1 MNMIANQVPCLETE
15 TLADLLA
22 GRLPPDRFVEA
33 MEHVD
38 TCALCTRAAETL
50 SQEEPSHWVKHVL
63 QGEGLPLYDHE
74 PECHA
79 VVGNLLLQ
87 PSQSIKSQSNAP
99 LPIPTLGPYRLLK
112 WLGAGGMGAVY
123 LAEHQRL
130 KRMAAIKLLPR
141 EKSLQPGW
149 LERFNREMTSVAA
162 LEHPHVVRALD
173 AGEDGAWHYLVM
185 EYLDGADLSKVCR
198 RMGELSLATSCEL
211 IRQAALGLDAIH
223 SLGMTHRDIKP
234 SNLFLTRAGTVKLL
248 DLGLVLS
255 GDSPLVSD
263 ERLTTVG
270 HLMGTL
276 PYMAREQLMDASGVD
291 WRADIYS
298 LGATFFR
305 LLTGRPPYG
314 QTKNLAMAVQAI
326 SNGPCP
332 SIATLKRDLPAEV
345 IQVIDRMLSH
355 DPAVRPKSAL
365 EVARSLAPYCDEKAP
380 QALIRVVM
388 QKGEREEEES
398 SGILHANSHP
408 IGSIQHANL
417 VDGHRN
423 GNMPRWPWWIAAG
436 ISPLLFFAGIFITIA
451 TDRGTLIIE
460 SDEPGINVTISQGE
474 KVIEAMRVEQGS
486 TSLKLQS
493 GKYQIELTGVE
504 NDVLVMSESQ
514 VFLMRGDKQIIKIRR
529 ESSDSTAANK
539 DSKEP
544 SATRYQGKTFEQW
557 KVVLATERDIATVA
571 QAMQAL
577 KLLAE
582 TDAEKATAARLCL
595 LPARQWGGIVMS
607 NRPQPQSRVA
617 PNHSDW
623 FMTELTEI
631 FPSFLPEPGITAII
645 EELENGNKRSAQ
657 ACLLLVIRNLEKSE
671 TLDYGGGA
679 ARPNDHYDLV
689 ELIEKQE
696 GRAKVNRLIAAMSK
710 WIDNRR
716 IIIDETSYFFARAK
730 LRLMDLL
737 GMRLDEDAQV
747 VVMAKELSKAADEVI
762 AKRIDHLSMA
772 MAGGGMSGSHP
783 RAVSHGRSPLD
794 AWTALMIS
802 RTLDGFPGISVP
814 LGLLEPVNRLKLD
827 YVEKQ
832 LKAFD
837 RYARE
842 YPKETT
848 LAVIAHLD
856 RLDLEGPKSGGG
868 GGFGIPTTNPRS
880 EKDTRSKIAKELLL
894 NVKDDLARLNV
905 LLRKAREYPDPSC
918 IFSKDEL
925 DELLQNIK
933 SVSP

>member
-1 MNMIANQVPCLETE
+1 MIANQVPCLETE

-22 GRLPPDRFVEA
+22 GRLPPDRFAEA
-33 MEHVD
+33 VEHVD
-38 TCALCTRAAETL
+38 TCALCTKAAETL

-63 QGEGLPLYDHE
+63 QGEGLPPYDHE

-87 PSQSIKSQSNAP
+87 PTQSIQSHSNAS
-99 LPIPTLGPYRLLK
+99 LPIATLGPYRLLK
-112 WLGAGGMGAVY
+112 WLGAGGMGTVY

-185 EYLDGADLSKVCR
+185 EYLDGADLSKVSR
-198 RMGELSLATSCEL
+198 RMGELPLATSCEL

-255 GDSPLVSD
+255 GDSPLASD

-332 SIATLKRDLPAEV
+332 SIATLKSDLPAEV

-398 SGILHANSHP
+398 SGILHANSHH

-460 SDEPGINVTISQGE
+460 SDEPGVNVTISQGE

-486 TSLKLQS
+486 KSLKLQS

-504 NDVLVMSESQ
+504 NDGLVMSESQ

-529 ESSDSTAANK
+529 ESSESTAANK

-544 SATRYQGKTFEQW
+544 STTLYQGKTFEQW
-557 KVVLATERDIATVA
+557 KMVLATERDIATVA

-607 NRPQPQSRVA
+607 NRPRPQSGVA
-617 PNHSDW
+617 PNQSGW

-645 EELENGNKRSAQ
+645 EELENGNKRSAE
-657 ACLLLVIRNLEKSE
+657 ACTLLLLILVHGTANGAIIEERLEDYLMVQVKNQQGLEKVSR
-671 TLDYGGGA
+671 LDKALRESIDKYQTF
-679 ARPNDHYDLV
+679 RSSDVRRSML
-689 ELIEKQE
+689 EL
-696 GRAKVNRLIAAMSK
+696 RLRLLDAM
-710 WIDNRR
+710 N
-716 IIIDETSYFFARAK
+716 AK
-730 LRLMDLL
+730 LGDDLQIL
-737 GMRLDEDAQV
+737 EH
-747 VVMAKELSKAADEVI
+747 AKRTVAAGDEVI
-762 AKRIDHLSMA
+762 KNGEHYSKLSL
-772 MAGGGMSGSHP
+772 GGGMVGPDP
-783 RAVSHGRSPLD
+783 RGVNLGRSPLD
-794 AWTALMIS
+794 AWTALMVC

-814 LGLLEPVNRLKLD
+814 LGLLEPTATLSAVQTEQ
-827 YVEKQ
+827 VIE
-832 LKAFD
+832 AFE

-842 YPKETT
+842 YPAETT
-848 LAVIAHLD
+848 LAVIAHLE
-856 RLDLEGPKSGGG
+856 RLDANISSPGGGEG
-868 GGFGIPTTNPRS
+868 GGFGASIANLHS
-880 EKDTRSKIAKELLL
+880 ENDSRSKIAKELLL
-894 NVKDDLARLNV
+894 QVKDDLARLNV
-905 LLRKAREYPDPSC
+905 LLRKARESPDPSC

>member
-1 MNMIANQVPCLETE
+1 MIANQVPCLETE

-38 TCALCTRAAETL
+38 TCALCTKAAETL

-198 RMGELSLATSCEL
+198 RMGELSLAASCEL

-255 GDSPLVSD
+255 GDSPLASD

-332 SIATLKRDLPAEV
+332 SIATLKSDLPAEV

-398 SGILHANSHP
+398 SGILRANSHH

-436 ISPLLFFAGIFITIA
+436 MAPFVFLAGIFITIA

-504 NDVLVMSESQ
+504 NDGLVMSESQ

-529 ESSDSTAANK
+529 ESSESTAANK

-544 SATRYQGKTFEQW
+544 STTLYQGKTFEQW
-557 KVVLATERDIATVA
+557 KMVLATERDIATVA

-595 LPARQWGGIVMS
+595 LPARQWGGIVRS
-607 NRPQPQSRVA
+607 KRPQPQSGFA
-617 PNHSDW
+617 PNQSGW

-645 EELENGNKRSAQ
+645 EELENGNQRSAE
-657 ACLLLVIRNLEKSE
+657 ACTLLLLFLVHGTANDASIEERLEDYLMVQVKNQQG
-671 TLDYGGGA
+671 LDKVSRLDKALRESIDKYQTF
-679 ARPNDHYDLV
+679 RSSDVRRSML
-689 ELIEKQE
+689 EL
-696 GRAKVNRLIAAMSK
+696 RCRLLYAM
-710 WIDNRR
+710 N
-716 IIIDETSYFFARAK
+716 AK
-730 LRLMDLL
+730 LGDDLQIL
-737 GMRLDEDAQV
+737 EY
-747 VVMAKELSKAADEVI
+747 AKRTVAAGDEVI
-762 AKRIDHLSMA
+762 KNGEHYSKRSLGRG
-772 MAGGGMSGSHP
+772 MAGPDP
-783 RAVSHGRSPLD
+783 RGVNLGRSPLD
-794 AWTALMIS
+794 AWTALTVY

-814 LGLLEPVNRLKLD
+814 LGLLEPTATLSAVQTEQ
-827 YVEKQ
+827 VIE
-832 LKAFD
+832 AFE

-842 YPKETT
+842 YPAETT
-848 LAVIAHLD
+848 LAVIAHLE
-856 RLDLEGPKSGGG
+856 RLDANISSPGGGEG
-868 GGFGIPTTNPRS
+868 GGFGASIANLHS
-880 EKDTRSKIAKELLL
+880 EHDTRSKIAKELLL
-894 NVKDDLARLNV
+894 QVKDDLARLNV
-905 LLRKAREYPDPSC
+905 LLRKARDYPDPNC

-933 SVSP
+933 PVSP